1 MKNIFRM
8 KMLVSVL
15 IIIAAVVMGIYGWT
29 ILPDMVATQP
39 ERFAT
44 GAPMVH
50 KFGAVGI
57 PSALMVVFGYLGQ
70 QESKLFL
77 GSLIGVGMHILFWLT
92 N

>member
-8 KMLVSVL
+8 KMLVTAL
-15 IIIAAVVMGIYGWT
+15 IIIAAVVMGIYAWS

-39 ERFAT
+39 ERFST

-50 KFGAVGI
+50 KLVAVVI
-57 PSALMVVFGYLGQ
+57 PSALMAVFGYLGQ
-70 QESKLFL
+70 QESKLYL
-77 GSLIGVGMHILFWLT
+77 GSLIGVGMHILFWVT

>member
-39 ERFAT
+39 AAFDT
-44 GAPMVH
+44 GAPDVH
-50 KFGAVGI
+50 KFVAVGI

-77 GSLIGVGMHILFWLT
+77 GSLIGVAVHILFWLT